1 METLYESA
9 TLMLRQF
16 RALLRL
22 SPLPINCSRL
32 LQLIALNMFAIES
45 AQLKGNGCISNF
57 IMCFQVVKDCNIY
70 FCRDPNL
77 IGVVDDSNFGNNISL
92 VVLTSEFDLFVGIF
106 KLLTPLWFS
115 DAFCLFRRKIVHVSS
130 FYLCTEVHCLPDKIY
145 ELF

>member
-45 AQLKGNGCISNF
+45 AQLKGNTF
-57 IMCFQVVKDCNIY
+57 AFV
-70 FCRDPNL
+70 
-77 IGVVDDSNFGNNISL
+77 NISKI
-92 VVLTSEFDLFVGIF
+92 VKEFHHYLFVSAT
-106 KLLTPLWFS
+106 L
-115 DAFCLFRRKIVHVSS
+115 DASM
-130 FYLCTEVHCLPDKIY
+130 
-145 ELF
+145 